1 MPEKYII
8 RTAESKDT
16 DAIAQLM
23 VAHALYEK
31 SMIREEGLAARFERQ
46 LSKPEN
52 ELNCL
57 VVEQQGRLIGYTT
70 FIRQFSS
77 WDAYFYIYLDC
88 LYLSEEAR
96 GLGIGRELMDHIR
109 DYAKAAGCK
118 EIQWQTPHFNTGAI
132 RFYKRLGATA
142 RVKERFFWE
151 V

>member
-1 MPEKYII
+1 MPENYII
-8 RTAESKDT
+8 RTAASKDT
-16 DAIAQLM
+16 GAIARLM

-31 SMIREEGLAARFERQ
+31 SLIREEGLAARFERQ

-57 VVEQQGRLIGYTT
+57 VVEEQGRLIGYTT
-70 FIRQFSS
+70 FIRQFST
-77 WDAYFYIYLDC
+77 WDADFYIYLDC

-96 GLGIGRELMDHIR
+96 GRGIGGELMDHIR

-118 EIQWQTPHFNTGAI
+118 EIQWQTPDFNTGAI
-132 RFYKRLGATA
+132 RFYKRLGAESDA
-142 RVKERFFWE
+142 KERFFWK